1 MTEIIVR
8 DAIPADHEAMAE
20 VYRSCHPALL
30 VSAASI
36 AHAAKAFADAGLGE
50 FVAESGGRVVGVAA
64 GWLNTWSAEE
74 GAVAVDVA
82 VLPEFWRRSI
92 GSLLME
98 RIERHVG
105 DLGGKVAS
113 ANAES
118 PGGIAFAARHGF
130 AAGRVARLS
139 RCDLGGSAPAVEVPD
154 GVRILRLSEVDDLR
168 AVHESDSLAAL
179 DIPTDRAVVPPAYER
194 WKAQLLDDP
203 RLDHDLSVVAFV
215 GETVGAMAYIQRV
228 GDRVHSPF
236 TGTHPEFRGRG
247 LATLLKSHALHAAR
261 EAGATEA
268 FTSNDAK
275 NVPMLAVNER
285 LGYEPFLERTSLRRE
300 AAPGI
305 VRGRLNP

>member
-8 DAIPADHEAMAE
+8 DAVPADREAMAE

-30 VSAASI
+30 VSVASI
-36 AHAAKAFADAGLGE
+36 AHAARAFADAGLGE
-50 FVAESGGRVVGVAA
+50 FVAESGGRVVGVGT

-82 VLPEFWRRSI
+82 VRPELWRR
-92 GSLLME
+92 GVGTLLME
-98 RIERHVG
+98 RIERHVA
-105 DLGGKVAS
+105 DLGGKVVS

-130 AAGRVARLS
+130 AAGRVAWLAR
-139 RCDLGGSAPAVEVPD
+139 RALGETVPAVDVPD

-168 AVHESDSLAAL
+168 ALHESESLAAL
-179 DIPTDRAVVPPAYER
+179 DIPADRAVVPTPFEQ
-194 WKAQLLDDP
+194 WKARLLDDP

-215 GETVGAMAYIQRV
+215 GETVGAMAYIQRL
-228 GDRVHSPF
+228 GDRVHSSF
-236 TGTHPEFRGRG
+236 TGTHPDFRGRG
-247 LATLLKSHALHAAR
+247 LATVLKSHALRAAR

-275 NVPMLAVNER
+275 NAPMLAVNTR

-300 AAPGI
+300 AAPGT
-305 VRGRLNP
+305 VVAG